1 MTEPRNTGLRKVAA
15 LTIHLGPEQSA
26 VLGPAACCA
35 PSRRMR
41 PPVRGK
47 GLRRLQFYPAVAV
60 FRSALISFSTQI
72 SAAPCTGSVLPGNV
86 SQPLFM
92 SMSPR

>member
-26 VLGPAACCA
+26 VLGTAACCA

-41 PPVRGK
+41 PLFEEKASG
-47 GLRRLQFYPAVAV
+47 GCNSTRR
-60 FRSALISFSTQI
+60 
-72 SAAPCTGSVLPGNV
+72 
-86 SQPLFM
+86 SQ
-92 SMSPR
+92 SSDPR